1 MFARVISLINKAITR
16 NVRTISSILLIDTPG
31 FQNPSSCGSQDGAKL
46 FDLQH
51 NYLQERLQMLFHE
64 KTLVAPRTLYS
75 QELVE
80 IDKEVFIESDPSP
93 LIGLLDKVAQNNV
106 VRSTSQRDNAKRSL
120 FTILDEESTNS
131 TSSDDIF
138 YDRICTSFSDR
149 EYHFLIRPMGHS
161 QFILQHMQGTNPV
174 LYTVNGWLKQN
185 KDNFHS
191 NLAANLLQD
200 SHKSEINELFAISS
214 SGAGDGRSFGGSI
227 GGVERSQSLRR
238 ISSLRRSFTTLGG
251 KRNSP
256 MMKVK
261 FTLQTALESS
271 SQSHSYDFFFFQI
284 KLTVDGIIDTI
295 SRTGTH
301 FVHCSLIQHNAATY
315 SKTPNSTLT
324 YTIEDI
330 VNVPL
335 LRSQIRG
342 TNILEATQLHKLGF
356 PESIP
361 HSEFSRR
368 FSLLIDGTT
377 KANSIEAILSTVDI
391 DTSLY
396 RIGPSQV
403 LLRSGVLSR
412 LEGKREE
419 LLRDRV
425 IHLQALCRGYLARQ
439 RVSRKR
445 VQV

>member
-1 MFARVISLINKAITR
+1 MFSRVISLINKAIQR

-31 FQNPSSCGSQDGAKL
+31 FQNPSSCGSQEGAKL

-51 NYLQERLQMLFHE
+51 NYLQERLQLLFYE

-75 QELVE
+75 QELIE
-80 IDKEVFIESDPSP
+80 IDKEVFIESDPGP

-106 VRSTSQRDNAKRSL
+106 VRSTSQRDNTRRSL

-131 TSSDDIF
+131 SSSDDIF
-138 YDRICTSFSDR
+138 YDRICTNFSDR
-149 EYHFLIRPMGHS
+149 EYHFLIRPTAHS

-214 SGAGDGRSFGGSI
+214 SGTGDGRSFGGSI

-261 FTLQTALESS
+261 L
-271 SQSHSYDFFFFQI
+271 D
-284 KLTVDGIIDTI
+284 
-295 SRTGTH
+295 
-301 FVHCSLIQHNAATY
+301 LI
-315 SKTPNSTLT
+315 
-324 YTIEDI
+324 
-330 VNVPL
+330 L
-335 LRSQIRG
+335 LRTAYIAQY
-342 TNILEATQLHKLGF
+342 
-356 PESIP
+356 
-361 HSEFSRR
+361 
-368 FSLLIDGTT
+368 
-377 KANSIEAILSTVDI
+377 
-391 DTSLY
+391 LY
-396 RIGPSQV
+396 F
-403 LLRSGVLSR
+403 
-412 LEGKREE
+412 
-419 LLRDRV
+419 
-425 IHLQALCRGYLARQ
+425 
-439 RVSRKR
+439 
-445 VQV
+445 